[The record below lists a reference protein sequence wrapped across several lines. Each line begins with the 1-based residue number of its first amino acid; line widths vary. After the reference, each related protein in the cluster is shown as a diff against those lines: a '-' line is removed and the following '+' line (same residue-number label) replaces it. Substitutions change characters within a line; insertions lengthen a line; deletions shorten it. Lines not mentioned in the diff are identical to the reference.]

1 MPESSFDA
9 AYLYAPADSAANAA
23 DDVAAAVDMDA
34 ELSKNDEHDSIEYVL
49 RMARDRNVKFV
60 RLWFTDI
67 LGILKSV
74 AIIADEL
81 ETALEEGITFDG
93 AAIEGFSRETESD
106 MIALPDPETFVMLPF
121 QDDEGAV
128 ARLFCDIVRPDGS
141 PAQTDPRHILK
152 SQLKEAAKLGFTFYV
167 GPEVEYFYFKQMPD
181 DRPRR
186 PEPLDHGGYF
196 DLTPHDLAS
205 PLRRKTALTLEKMD
219 IGVESSHHEGAPSQ
233 HEIDLRYTDALTMAD
248 SLMTFRLVVKEV
260 AAQNGVFAT
269 FMPKPSERYNGSG
282 MHINMS
288 LFKGGK
294 NAFFDPKKP
303 EEMSQTARYFLAGL
317 LKHSAELTLF
327 TNQWINSYKR
337 LVPGFEA
344 PTRATWAMRN
354 RDDLVRVPSF
364 KPGRESSR
372 RLEYRS
378 PDAACNPYLV
388 FALLL
393 AAGLDG
399 INNKLTLDEESNANA
414 MVLPASLNEAITAAK
429 DSALARRVLGDLLF
443 EKFLDNKRAEWENY
457 RGQVHQYELD
467 RYLSIL

>member
-1 MPESSFDA
+1 MTESSFDA
-9 AYLYAPADSAANAA
+9 ARFYATDDAVSQGDTEVETPA
-23 DDVAAAVDMDA
+23 
-34 ELSKNDEHDSIEYVL
+34 EPSKKDESDGIDYVL
-49 RMARDRNVKFV
+49 RMARDRQVKFV

-74 AIIADEL
+74 AIISDEL
-81 ETALEEGITFDG
+81 ETALTEGITFDG

-106 MIALPDPETFVMLPF
+106 MIALPDPETFVILPF

-152 SQLKEAAKLGFTFYV
+152 TQLKEAAKLGFTFYV
-167 GPEVEYFYFKQMPD
+167 GPEVEYFYFKQMPEGE
-181 DRPRR
+181 PRR

-219 IGVESSHHEGAPSQ
+219 IGVESSHHEVAPSQ

-269 FMPKPSERYNGSG
+269 FMPKPSVHYNGSG

-303 EEMSQTARYFLAGL
+303 DEMSKTAQHFLAGL
-317 LKHSAELTLF
+317 LAHSAELTLF

-372 RLEYRS
+372 RVEYRS

-399 INNKLTLDEESNANA
+399 IRNQTALGQESDESA
-414 MVLPASLNEAITAAK
+414 MILPTSLNEAIGAAR
-429 DSALARRVLGDLLF
+429 DSQLARGVLGDLLF
-443 EKFLDNKRAEWENY
+443 EKFLANKRTEWENY
-457 RGQVHQYELD
+457 RAQVHQYELD

>member
-1 MPESSFDA
+1 MPDSPFDA
-9 AYLYAPADSAANAA
+9 ARFYAP
-23 DDVAAAVDMDA
+23 DDVSPADVATALDA
-34 ELSKNDEHDSIEYVL
+34 ESSEKDEHDGSEYVL
-49 RMARDRNVKFV
+49 RMARDRKVKFV

-81 ETALEEGITFDG
+81 ETALKEGITFDG

-106 MIALPDPETFVMLPF
+106 MIALPDPETFVLLPF
-121 QDDEGAV
+121 ADDEGAV

-152 SQLKEAAKLGFTFYV
+152 KQLKEAAKLGFTFYV
-167 GPEVEYFYFKQMPD
+167 GPEVEYFYFKPMPD
-181 DRPRR
+181 DQPRR
-186 PEPLDHGGYF
+186 PQPLDHGGYF

-248 SLMTFRLVVKEV
+248 SLMTFRLVVKEI
-260 AAQNGVFAT
+260 AAENGVFAT
-269 FMPKPSERYNGSG
+269 FMPKPSTHYNGSG
-282 MHINMS
+282 MHVNMS

-294 NAFFDPKKP
+294 NAFFDAKKP
-303 EEMSQTARYFLAGL
+303 DEMSKTAQFFLAGL

-327 TNQWINSYKR
+327 TNQWVNSYKR

-344 PTRATWAMRN
+344 PTRATWAMRG
-354 RDDLVRVPSF
+354 RDELVRVPAF
-364 KPGRESSR
+364 KPNRESSR
-372 RLEYRS
+372 RVEYRS

-399 INNKLTLDEESNANA
+399 INNKLELDAESDEAA
-414 MVLPASLNEAITAAK
+414 AELPASLGEAIRA
-429 DSALARRVLGDLLF
+429 SQNSELARAVLGDLLF
-443 EKFLDNKRAEWENY
+443 DKFLDNKRAEWENY
-457 RGQVHQYELD
+457 RGIVHQYELD

>member
-1 MPESSFDA
+1 MSNSPFDDAPFYAPDDA
-9 AYLYAPADSAANAA
+9 AADAAPQ
-23 DDVAAAVDMDA
+23 DVAAVAEDA
-34 ELSKNDEHDSIEYVL
+34 EPSKKDEHDSIEYVL

-81 ETALEEGITFDG
+81 QTALEEGITFDG

-128 ARLFCDIVRPDGS
+128 ARLFCDIIRPDGS

-152 SQLKEAAKLGFTFYV
+152 TQLKQAAKLGFTFYV

-181 DRPRR
+181 DQPRR
-186 PEPLDHGGYF
+186 PQPLDFGGYF

-219 IGVESSHHEGAPSQ
+219 IGVESSHHEVAPSQ

-248 SLMTFRLVVKEV
+248 SLMTFRLVVKEI
-260 AAQNGVFAT
+260 AAENGVFAT

-303 EEMSQTARYFLAGL
+303 DEMSKTAQYFLAGL

-344 PTRATWAMRN
+344 PTRANWAMRS

-372 RLEYRS
+372 RVEYRS

-399 INNKLTLDEESNANA
+399 INNKLQLDEESNASA
-414 MVLPASLNEAITAAK
+414 MVFAGEFKRSDYCGERFGFGARSVGRFIVREVVEEQANRVGELSRHRAS
-429 DSALARRVLGDLLF
+429 V
-443 EKFLDNKRAEWENY
+443 
-457 RGQVHQYELD
+457 
-467 RYLSIL
+467 